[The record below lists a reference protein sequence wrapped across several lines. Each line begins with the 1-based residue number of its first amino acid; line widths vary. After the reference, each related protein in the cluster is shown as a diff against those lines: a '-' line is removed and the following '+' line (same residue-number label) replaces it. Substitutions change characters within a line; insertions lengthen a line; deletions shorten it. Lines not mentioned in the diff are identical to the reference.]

1 MNESLLQL
9 STAVKLSDIR
19 EYLRL
24 LGWAPV
30 LHRNDRVE
38 LYRNSSPALAPVELV
53 LPRSSEVA
61 DYAKRVVDIANTLGM
76 ILKKAPEAVIHQFLE
91 FGQDV
96 LNTRIVGMMA
106 EESSIPL
113 DLAVRVVESLK
124 KLLVYGG
131 AGEVSHLP
139 FFVKPGAKAK
149 ATGERCRFGH
159 TFKGSFGFTIES
171 PLPPIIPSPL
181 FDEDP
186 AEVPFERRVIERVY
200 RGIANAR
207 QATLNRDIT
216 PIIENYET
224 GLNANMCDALKE
236 MSESVSREDFVFS
249 VNWSPRIPESM
260 ALAGL
265 SEVRL
270 NAASREYL
278 EQASIQLRSLEES
291 REVTIEGRVVLLKSD
306 SSPWEDEPED
316 EHTVVIAW
324 LDTDGKAVRTRVVLS
339 PTNYLEACKAHM
351 EGQGVSV
358 SGTLEKRGKY
368 SRLTNPH
375 DFGPG
380 SQRSLFPAG
389 EDNPL

>member
-9 STAVKLSDIR
+9 STAVKLTDLR
-19 EYLRL
+19 EYLHL

-30 LHRNDRVE
+30 YHRNDRVE
-38 LYRNSSPALAPVELV
+38 LYHNSSPALAPVELF
-53 LPRSSEVA
+53 LPRSSEAA
-61 DYAKRVVDIANTLGM
+61 DYAKRVLDVASTLGM
-76 ILKKAPEAVIHQFLE
+76 ILKKTP
-91 FGQDV
+91 
-96 LNTRIVGMMA
+96 LNTRIVGMMT
-106 EESSIPL
+106 EESSIPI
-113 DLAVRVVESLK
+113 DLAVRTVASLK
-124 KLLVYGG
+124 KLLLYGG
-131 AGEVSHLP
+131 AGEVLHMP

-149 ATGERCRFGH
+149 AAGERCRFGH
-159 TFKGSFGFTIES
+159 TFRGSFGFTIES
-171 PLPPIIPSPL
+171 PLPTFIPSPL
-181 FDEDP
+181 FDEEP

-200 RGIANAR
+200 KGIANAR
-207 QATLNRDIT
+207 QATLDRDIT
-216 PIIENYET
+216 PIVDNYET

-249 VNWSPRIPESM
+249 VNWSPKIPESR
-260 ALAGL
+260 ALAEL
-265 SEVRL
+265 SDIRL

-324 LDTDGKAVRTRVVLS
+324 LDADGKAVKTRVVLS

-368 SRLTNPH
+368 SRLTKPR

-380 SQRSLFPAG
+380 SQRNLFPAG
-389 EDNPL
+389 